1 MCVIAQNVTVEVVYH
16 NELFTACH
24 VPILSMAIFVIFYKQ

>member
-16 NELFTACH
+16 NEFFTACH
-24 VPILSMAIFVIFYKQ
+24 VPVLSMIGHFCNFW